1 MFCIISI
8 RLRDTPSFLV
18 YLLQKDTISLLK
30 QKVVRVMISKI
41 DEIKKEV
48 AKVVVGQEKMIDSL
62 LIALMCEGHI
72 LIEGVPGL
80 AKTTTVN
87 ALSKALGL
95 NFKRVQFTPDLL
107 PSDILGA
114 EIYDPQSNQ
123 FKIKKGPIFTNLLLA
138 DEINRAPAKVQSALL
153 EVMQEKQVTL
163 GDTTFKL
170 DPPFFVM
177 ATQNPVEQEG
187 VYQLPEAQLDRFML
201 KLIVDY
207 NTKTEELEI
216 ARRISSGKFQE
227 ISAVLSHD
235 DLEKLK
241 QQIKE
246 VHVDTE
252 VEEYMIELVSAT
264 RNPSDYGL
272 EDVKDFIQFGAS
284 PRVSI
289 DMFKAV
295 KAMAF
300 MRGKDFV
307 TPVDVAYIAKEIMR
321 HRIVLTY
328 EAEAEGITTDE
339 IIQKVLETVAIP

>member
-1 MFCIISI
+1 
-8 RLRDTPSFLV
+8 
-18 YLLQKDTISLLK
+18 
-30 QKVVRVMISKI
+30 MISKI
-41 DEIKKEV
+41 ELIKKEV
-48 AKVVVGQEKMIDSL
+48 SKVVVGQEKMIDAL
-62 LIALMCEGHI
+62 LIALLCDGHI

-87 ALSKALGL
+87 ALAKSLGL
-95 NFKRVQFTPDLL
+95 NFKRAQFTPDLL

-114 EIYDPQSNQ
+114 EIYDPQNNS

-170 DPPFFVM
+170 EPPFFVM

-216 ARRISSGKFQE
+216 ARRVSSGNFEAIKSV
-227 ISAVLSHD
+227 ITHD
-235 DLEKLK
+235 DLIALK
-241 QQIKE
+241 EAVKN
-246 VHVDTE
+246 VHVDAE
-252 VEEYMIELVSAT
+252 VEEYMIELVNAT
-264 RNPSDYGL
+264 RNPNEYALDEIKDY
-272 EDVKDFIQFGAS
+272 IQFGAS

-295 KAMAF
+295 KAMAYL
-300 MRGKDFV
+300 RGKDFV
-307 TPVDVAYIAKEIMR
+307 TPVDVAFIAKELMR

>member
-1 MFCIISI
+1 
-8 RLRDTPSFLV
+8 
-18 YLLQKDTISLLK
+18 
-30 QKVVRVMISKI
+30 MISKI
-41 DEIKKEV
+41 QTIKKEV

-95 NFKRVQFTPDLL
+95 NFKRAQFTPDLL

-114 EIYDPQSNQ
+114 EIYDPQNNQ

-201 KLIVDY
+201 KLVVDY

-216 ARRISSGKFQE
+216 ARRISSGSFEE
-227 ISAVLSHD
+227 INAVLSHD

-241 QQIKE
+241 QQIKG

-272 EDVKDFIQFGAS
+272 EEIQDFIQFGAS

-307 TPVDVAYIAKEIMR
+307 TPVDVAYIAKELMR

>member
-1 MFCIISI
+1 MN
-8 RLRDTPSFLV
+8 
-18 YLLQKDTISLLK
+18 KLK
-30 QKVVRVMISKI
+30 Q
-41 DEIKKEV
+41 IKAEV
-48 AKVVVGQEKMIDSL
+48 AKVVVGQDKMIDSL
-62 LIALMCEGHI
+62 LIALLCEGHI

-87 ALSKALGL
+87 ALASALGL
-95 NFKRVQFTPDLL
+95 NFKRAQFTPDLL

-114 EIYDPQSNQ
+114 EIYDPQNNA

-163 GDTTFKL
+163 GDNTFKIE
-170 DPPFFVM
+170 PPFFVM

-201 KLIVDY
+201 KIVVDY
-207 NTKTEELEI
+207 NTKDEELEI
-216 ARRISSGKFQE
+216 ARRISSGNFEKIQ
-227 ISAVLSHD
+227 AVANKDELD
-235 DLEKLK
+235 E
-241 QQIKE
+241 IKE
-246 VHVDTE
+246 SIKAVHVDDE
-252 VEEYMIELVSAT
+252 VEKYMIELVNAT
-264 RNPSDYGL
+264 RNPNEYGL
-272 EDVKDFIQFGAS
+272 ESISEYIQFGAS

-295 KAMAF
+295 KAMAY
-300 MRGKDFV
+300 MREKDFV
-307 TPVDVAYIAKEIMR
+307 TPVDVAYIAKELMR

>member
-1 MFCIISI
+1 M
-8 RLRDTPSFLV
+8 
-18 YLLQKDTISLLK
+18 
-30 QKVVRVMISKI
+30 MNKI
-41 DEIKKEV
+41 QNVKKEV
-48 AKVVVGQEKMIDSL
+48 GKVVVGQEKMIDSL
-62 LIALMCEGHI
+62 LIALLCEGHI

-95 NFKRVQFTPDLL
+95 NFKRAQFTPDLL
-107 PSDILGA
+107 PADILGA
-114 EIYDPQSNQ
+114 EIYDPQNNQ

-163 GDTTFKL
+163 GDTTFKIA
-170 DPPFFVM
+170 PPFFVM

-201 KLIVDY
+201 KLVVDY

-216 ARRISSGKFQE
+216 ARRISSGKSEE
-227 ISAVLSHD
+227 INAVLTHD
-235 DLEKLK
+235 DLEELK
-241 QQIKE
+241 E
-246 VHVDTE
+246 AVRNVHIDAE
-252 VEEYMIELVSAT
+252 VEEYMIELVAAT
-264 RNPSDYGL
+264 RNPSAYGL
-272 EDVKDFIQFGAS
+272 GDIAEYIQFGAS

-307 TPVDVAYIAKEIMR
+307 TPVDVAYIAKELMR

-328 EAEAEGITTDE
+328 EAEAEGVTTDE
-339 IIQKVLETVAIP
+339 MIQRVLETVKIP

>member
-1 MFCIISI
+1 M
-8 RLRDTPSFLV
+8 
-18 YLLQKDTISLLK
+18 Y
-30 QKVVRVMISKI
+30 SKI
-41 DEIKKEV
+41 ESVKNEV

-62 LIALMCEGHI
+62 LIAFLCDGHI

-87 ALSKALGL
+87 ALAKALGL
-95 NFKRVQFTPDLL
+95 NFKRAQFTPDLL
-107 PSDILGA
+107 PADILGA
-114 EIYDPQSNQ
+114 EIYDPQNNS

-163 GDTTFKL
+163 GDTTFEIQR
-170 DPPFFVM
+170 PFFVM

-201 KLIVDY
+201 KLVVDY
-207 NTKTEELEI
+207 NSKDEELQI
-216 ARRISSGKFQE
+216 ARRISSGNIEE
-227 ISAVLSHD
+227 ITSALTEQ
-235 DLEKLK
+235 DLKDIK
-241 QQIKE
+241 QSIKDI
-246 VHVDTE
+246 HVDAE
-252 VEEYMIELVSAT
+252 VEEYMIELVNAT
-264 RNPSDYGL
+264 RNPAEYGL
-272 EDVKDFIQFGAS
+272 DELKEYIHFGAS

-295 KAMAF
+295 KAMAY

-307 TPVDVAYIAKEIMR
+307 TPVDVAYIIKELMR

>member
-1 MFCIISI
+1 MINKI
-8 RLRDTPSFLV
+8 
-18 YLLQKDTISLLK
+18 
-30 QKVVRVMISKI
+30 QKVK
-41 DEIKKEV
+41 EEV

-95 NFKRVQFTPDLL
+95 NFKRAQFTPDLL

-114 EIYDPQSNQ
+114 EIYDPQNNQ

-153 EVMQEKQVTL
+153 EVMQEQQVTL

-201 KLIVDY
+201 KLVVDY
-207 NTKTEELEI
+207 NTKKEELEI
-216 ARRISSGKFQE
+216 ARRISSGKFEE
-227 ISAVLSHD
+227 INAVLSAD
-235 DLEKLK
+235 DLDELK
-241 QQIKE
+241 ATIKNIHIDE
-246 VHVDTE
+246 E
-252 VEEYMIELVSAT
+252 VEEYIIELVNAT
-264 RNPSDYGL
+264 RNPSEYGL
-272 EDVKDFIQFGAS
+272 EDISEYIQFGAS

-300 MRGKDFV
+300 MRGKEFV
-307 TPVDVAYIAKEIMR
+307 TPVDVAYIAKELMR

-328 EAEAEGITTDE
+328 EAEAEGVTTDE
-339 IIQKVLETVAIP
+339 IIQKVLEAVVIP

>member
-1 MFCIISI
+1 
-8 RLRDTPSFLV
+8 
-18 YLLQKDTISLLK
+18 
-30 QKVVRVMISKI
+30 MISKI
-41 DEIKKEV
+41 QAIKKEV
-48 AKVVVGQEKMIDSL
+48 SKVVVGQDKMVDGL
-62 LIALMCEGHI
+62 LIALLCEGHI

-87 ALSKALGL
+87 ALAKSLGL
-95 NFKRVQFTPDLL
+95 DFKRAQFTPDLL
-107 PSDILGA
+107 PADILGA
-114 EIYDPQSNQ
+114 EIYDPQNNS
-123 FKIKKGPIFTNLLLA
+123 FKIKKGPVFTNLLLA

-163 GDTTFKL
+163 GDATFKIEL
-170 DPPFFVM
+170 PFFVM

-201 KLIVDY
+201 KLVVDY

-216 ARRISSGKFQE
+216 ARRISSGSFEE
-227 ISAVLSHD
+227 IEAVVDAD
-235 DLEKLK
+235 DLSEIKK
-241 QQIKE
+241 AIKE
-246 VHVDTE
+246 VHVDAQ
-252 VEEYMIELVSAT
+252 VEEYMIELVNAT
-264 RNPSDYGL
+264 RNPSEYGL
-272 EDVKDFIQFGAS
+272 DELKDFIQFGAS

-307 TPVDVAYIAKEIMR
+307 TPVDVAYIAKELMR

-328 EAEAEGITTDE
+328 EAEAEGVTTDE

>member
-1 MFCIISI
+1 M
-8 RLRDTPSFLV
+8 
-18 YLLQKDTISLLK
+18 
-30 QKVVRVMISKI
+30 SKLA
-41 DEIKKEV
+41 DIKKEV
-48 AKVVVGQEKMIDSL
+48 SKVVVGQEKMIDSL
-62 LIALMCEGHI
+62 LIALLCEGHI

-87 ALSKALGL
+87 ALAKSLGL
-95 NFKRVQFTPDLL
+95 GFKRAQFTPDLL

-114 EIYDPQSNQ
+114 EIYDPQNNA

-163 GDTTFKL
+163 GDETFKL
-170 DPPFFVM
+170 ELPFFVM

-201 KLIVDY
+201 KLVVDY
-207 NTKTEELEI
+207 NSKEEELEI
-216 ARRISSGKFQE
+216 ARRISSGNFESIKSVVSKE
-227 ISAVLSHD
+227 DID
-235 DLEKLK
+235 ELK
-241 QQIKE
+241 KQIKG
-246 VHVDTE
+246 VHVDPE
-252 VEEYMIELVSAT
+252 VEEYMIELVNAT
-264 RNPSDYGL
+264 RNPSEYGL
-272 EDVKDFIQFGAS
+272 DDIQDYIQFGAS

-300 MRGKDFV
+300 MRDKDFV
-307 TPVDVAYIAKEIMR
+307 TPVDVAYIAKELMR

-339 IIQKVLETVAIP
+339 IIQKVLETVKIP

>member
-1 MFCIISI
+1 
-8 RLRDTPSFLV
+8 
-18 YLLQKDTISLLK
+18 
-30 QKVVRVMISKI
+30 MISKI
-41 DEIKKEV
+41 EAVKNEV

-62 LIALMCEGHI
+62 LIAFLCEGHI

-87 ALSKALGL
+87 ALALALGL
-95 NFKRVQFTPDLL
+95 NFKRAQFTPDLL

-114 EIYDPQSNQ
+114 EIYDPQNNA

-163 GDTTFKL
+163 GDTTFEIER
-170 DPPFFVM
+170 PFFVM

-201 KLIVDY
+201 KLVVGY
-207 NTKTEELEI
+207 NSKDEELQI
-216 ARRISSGKFQE
+216 ARRISSGEMEE
-227 ISAVLSHD
+227 IKSVLSLD
-235 DLEKLK
+235 DLN
-241 QQIKE
+241 QIKKE
-246 VHVDTE
+246 IKSIHVDAE
-252 VEEYMIELVSAT
+252 VEEYMIELVNAT
-264 RNPSDYGL
+264 RYPEQYGL
-272 EDVKDFIQFGAS
+272 DDIKEYIHFGAS

-295 KAMAF
+295 KAMAY

-307 TPVDVAYIAKEIMR
+307 TPVDVAYTIKELMR

>member
-1 MFCIISI
+1 
-8 RLRDTPSFLV
+8 
-18 YLLQKDTISLLK
+18 
-30 QKVVRVMISKI
+30 MISKI
-41 DEIKKEV
+41 EMIKKEV
-48 AKVVVGQEKMIDSL
+48 SKVVVGQEKMIDSL
-62 LIALMCEGHI
+62 LIALLCEGHI

-87 ALSKALGL
+87 ALAKSLGL
-95 NFKRVQFTPDLL
+95 NFKRAQFTPDLL

-114 EIYDPQSNQ
+114 EIYDPQNNS

-163 GDTTFKL
+163 GDATFKL
-170 DPPFFVM
+170 EPPFFVM

-201 KLIVDY
+201 KLVVDY
-207 NTKTEELEI
+207 NTKAEELEI
-216 ARRISSGKFQE
+216 ARRISSGNFQE
-227 ISAVLSHD
+227 IKSVITHE
-235 DLEKLK
+235 DLEELK
-241 QQIKE
+241 AAVKNI
-246 VHVDTE
+246 HVDPE

-264 RNPSDYGL
+264 RNPSEYGL
-272 EDVKDFIQFGAS
+272 DDIKDYIQFGAS

-307 TPVDVAYIAKEIMR
+307 TPVDVAFIAKELMR

-339 IIQKVLETVAIP
+339 IIKKVLQTVAIP

>member
-1 MFCIISI
+1 
-8 RLRDTPSFLV
+8 
-18 YLLQKDTISLLK
+18 
-30 QKVVRVMISKI
+30 MISKI
-41 DEIKKEV
+41 ENIKKEV

-62 LIALMCEGHI
+62 LIALLCEGHI

-95 NFKRVQFTPDLL
+95 DFKRAQFTPDLL

-114 EIYDPQSNQ
+114 EIYDLQNNQ

-153 EVMQEKQVTL
+153 EVMQEKQVTI
-163 GDTTFKL
+163 GDTTFKIDL
-170 DPPFFVM
+170 PFFVM

-201 KLIVDY
+201 KLVVGY
-207 NTKTEELEI
+207 NTKEEELEI
-216 ARRISSGKFQE
+216 ARRISSGNFENIMPAIDKGE
-227 ISAVLSHD
+227 LDAIKAAVR
-235 DLEKLK
+235 
-241 QQIKE
+241 E
-246 VHVDTE
+246 VHVDAE
-252 VEEYMIELVSAT
+252 VEKYMIELVNAT
-264 RNPSDYGL
+264 RYPQEYGL
-272 EDVKDFIQFGAS
+272 EEIKDFIQFGAS

-300 MRGKDFV
+300 MRNKDFV
-307 TPVDVAYIAKEIMR
+307 TPVDVAYIAKELMR

-339 IIQKVLETVAIP
+339 IIQKVLEAVAIP

>member
-1 MFCIISI
+1 
-8 RLRDTPSFLV
+8 
-18 YLLQKDTISLLK
+18 
-30 QKVVRVMISKI
+30 MISKI
-41 DEIKKEV
+41 QSIKTEV
-48 AKVVVGQEKMIDSL
+48 SKVVVGQEKMIDSL
-62 LIALMCEGHI
+62 LIALLCEGHI

-87 ALSKALGL
+87 ALAKSLGL
-95 NFKRVQFTPDLL
+95 GFKRAQFTPDLL

-114 EIYDPQSNQ
+114 EIYDPQNNS

-201 KLIVDY
+201 KLVVDY

-216 ARRISSGKFQE
+216 ARRISSGSFEE
-227 ISAVLSHD
+227 IKAVITHD
-235 DLEKLK
+235 DLVELK
-241 QQIKE
+241 KAIKD
-246 VHVDTE
+246 VHVDAE
-252 VEEYMIELVSAT
+252 VEEYMIELVNAT
-264 RNPSDYGL
+264 RNPGEYGL
-272 EDVKDFIQFGAS
+272 DELKDYIQFGAS

-295 KAMAF
+295 KAMAYL
-300 MRGKDFV
+300 RGKDFV
-307 TPVDVAYIAKEIMR
+307 TPVDIAYIAKEIMR

-339 IIQKVLETVAIP
+339 IIQRVLETVQIP

>member
-1 MFCIISI
+1 
-8 RLRDTPSFLV
+8 
-18 YLLQKDTISLLK
+18 
-30 QKVVRVMISKI
+30 MISKI
-41 DEIKKEV
+41 DIVKKEV
-48 AKVVVGQEKMIDSL
+48 AKVVVGQDKMIDSL
-62 LIALMCEGHI
+62 LIAFLCEGHI

-80 AKTTTVN
+80 AKTTTV
-87 ALSKALGL
+87 KALAKSLGL
-95 NFKRVQFTPDLL
+95 DFKRAQFTPDLL

-114 EIYDPQSNQ
+114 EIYDPQNNK

-153 EVMQEKQVTL
+153 EVMQEEQVTL

-201 KLIVDY
+201 KLVVDY
-207 NTKTEELEI
+207 NTKDEELEI
-216 ARRISSGKFQE
+216 ARRISSGNYE
-227 ISAVLSHD
+227 TIEAVLQKED
-235 DLEKLK
+235 IVALK
-241 QQIKE
+241 EAIRAIHIDK
-246 VHVDTE
+246 E
-252 VEEYMIELVSAT
+252 VEEYMIELVNAT

-272 EDVKDFIQFGAS
+272 DDLKDYIQFGAS

-300 MRGKDFV
+300 MRKKDFV
-307 TPVDVAYIAKEIMR
+307 TPVDVAYIAKELMR

-328 EAEAEGITTDE
+328 EAEAEGITSDE

>member
-1 MFCIISI
+1 
-8 RLRDTPSFLV
+8 
-18 YLLQKDTISLLK
+18 
-30 QKVVRVMISKI
+30 MITKI
-41 DEIKKEV
+41 QEIKKEV

-87 ALSKALGL
+87 ALAKALGL
-95 NFKRVQFTPDLL
+95 NFKRAQFTPDLL

-114 EIYDPQSNQ
+114 EIYDPQNNQ

-163 GDTTFKL
+163 GDTSFKL
-170 DPPFFVM
+170 EPPFFVM

-201 KLIVDY
+201 KLVVDY

-216 ARRISSGKFQE
+216 ARRISSGKFE
-227 ISAVLSHD
+227 KINAVLSSD
-235 DLEKLK
+235 DLDKLK
-241 QQIKE
+241 LAIKE
-246 VHVDTE
+246 IHVDEE
-252 VEEYMIELVSAT
+252 VELYIIELVNAT

-272 EDVKDFIQFGAS
+272 DEIKEYIQFGAS

-307 TPVDVAYIAKEIMR
+307 TPVDVAYIAKELMR
-321 HRIVLTY
+321 HRIVLSY

-339 IIQKVLETVAIP
+339 IIQKVLETVTIP

>member
-1 MFCIISI
+1 ME
-8 RLRDTPSFLV
+8 
-18 YLLQKDTISLLK
+18 
-30 QKVVRVMISKI
+30 SKF
-41 DEIKKEV
+41 DLIKKEV

-62 LIALMCEGHI
+62 LIAFFCEGHI

-87 ALSKALGL
+87 ALAKALGL
-95 NFKRVQFTPDLL
+95 HFKRAQFTPDLL
-107 PSDILGA
+107 PADILGA
-114 EIYDPQSNQ
+114 EIYDPKNNT

-163 GDTTFKL
+163 GDTTFKIEK
-170 DPPFFVM
+170 PFFVM

-201 KLIVDY
+201 KLVVSY
-207 NTKTEELEI
+207 NTKQEELEI
-216 ARRISSGKFQE
+216 ARRISSGNMEE
-227 ISAVLSHD
+227 IQSVITKED
-235 DLEKLK
+235 IEIIKNEIK
-241 QQIKE
+241 QI
-246 VHVDTE
+246 HIDPE
-252 VEEYMIELVSAT
+252 VEEYMIELVNAT
-264 RNPSDYGL
+264 RYPAQYGL
-272 EDVKDFIQFGAS
+272 EEIENYIQFGAS

-295 KAMAF
+295 KAMAYL
-300 MRGKDFV
+300 RGKDFV
-307 TPVDVAYIAKEIMR
+307 TPVDVAYLANEIMR

-339 IIQKVLETVAIP
+339 VIQKVLEAVQIP

>member
-1 MFCIISI
+1 
-8 RLRDTPSFLV
+8 
-18 YLLQKDTISLLK
+18 
-30 QKVVRVMISKI
+30 MISKI
-41 DEIKKEV
+41 QELKNEV

-62 LIALMCEGHI
+62 LIAFLCEGHI

-95 NFKRVQFTPDLL
+95 DFKRAQFTPDLL

-114 EIYDPQSNQ
+114 EIYDPQNNQ

-153 EVMQEKQVTL
+153 EVMQEKQVTI
-163 GDTTFKL
+163 GDTTFKIDL
-170 DPPFFVM
+170 PFFVM

-201 KLIVDY
+201 KLIVGY
-207 NTKTEELEI
+207 NSKEEELEI
-216 ARRISSGKFQE
+216 ARRISSGKFDNIVPVLNKNDVE
-227 ISAVLSHD
+227 TIKNAV
-235 DLEKLK
+235 KN
-241 QQIKE
+241 
-246 VHVDTE
+246 VHVDEE
-252 VEEYMIELVSAT
+252 VEQYMIELVNAT
-264 RNPSDYGL
+264 RFPEQYGL
-272 EDVKDFIQFGAS
+272 DEIKDYIQFGAS

-307 TPVDVAYIAKEIMR
+307 TPVDVAFIAKELMR

-328 EAEAEGITTDE
+328 EAEAEGIKSDD
-339 IIQKVLETVAIP
+339 IIQKVLEAVAIP

>member
-1 MFCIISI
+1 MIE
-8 RLRDTPSFLV
+8 
-18 YLLQKDTISLLK
+18 
-30 QKVVRVMISKI
+30 KVKL
-41 DEIKKEV
+41 IKKEV

-62 LIALMCEGHI
+62 LISLFCDGHI

-95 NFKRVQFTPDLL
+95 NFKRAQFTPDLL
-107 PSDILGA
+107 PADILGA
-114 EIYDPQSNQ
+114 EIYDPQNNN

-163 GDTTFKL
+163 GDTTFKIEA
-170 DPPFFVM
+170 PFFVM

-201 KLIVDY
+201 KLVVGY
-207 NTKTEELEI
+207 NTKEEELEI
-216 ARRISSGKFQE
+216 ARRISSGNFETINSVASKE
-227 ISAVLSHD
+227 
-235 DLEKLK
+235 DLEA
-241 QQIKE
+241 IKN
-246 VHVDTE
+246 HIKDIHIDSE
-252 VEEYMIELVSAT
+252 VEEYMIELINAT
-264 RNPSDYGL
+264 RNPKEYGL
-272 EDVKDFIQFGAS
+272 DEIEEMLEFGAS

-300 MRGKDFV
+300 MRERDYV
-307 TPVDVAYIAKEIMR
+307 TPVDVAFIIYELMR
-321 HRIVLTY
+321 HRIVLSY
-328 EAEAEGITTDE
+328 EAEAQGVTTDE
-339 IIQKVLETVAIP
+339 IIQKVLEAVKIP